1 MKSERL
7 KSRVSKIYAEKF
19 FIGSNPNLLPIH
31 THSSV
36 QAFSNRSN
44 SRSKTDFF
52 KFGSNIFRSILSF
65 DFDRY
70 IASFYCPD
78 PFLSFERIL
87 KVFSFFIGS
96 KFSSHWLWA
105 LAPEGSF
112 LIFQGVKLT
121 LRLRTQSHKQITYNL
136 GSITI
141 PALIRWNNALL
152 LVKNSHGT

>member
-1 MKSERL
+1 MFQSDWLLKYVHEIRAL
-7 KSRVSKIYAEKF
+7 KSRVSKISAEKF

-87 KVFSFFIGS
+87 KVFL
-96 KFSSHWLWA
+96 SSLEANFRVIDFELWHQRA
-105 LAPEGSF
+105 AS
-112 LIFQGVKLT
+112 
-121 LRLRTQSHKQITYNL
+121 
-136 GSITI
+136 
-141 PALIRWNNALL
+141 
-152 LVKNSHGT
+152 